1 MHAVAAALFVALAVL
16 ASDSALA
23 RAPYGKVQG
32 GGSGKFGKAQGGAQP
47 SRHHGHH
54 HHHHH
59 GASFVGVGFG
69 FAYPWYW
76 HYPPPYYYPGYYHPH
91 PVTYVE
97 QGASANLA
105 AGGTTANRPRA
116 ITRTQTNVPTGG
128 CACPLSHPPI
138 EAVRIAVRTT
148 TLRVTKGY
156 DFGGPRGVA

>member
-76 HYPPPYYYPGYYHPH
+76 HYPPPYY

-97 QGASANLA
+97 QGASAKEP
-105 AGGTTANRPRA
+105 GGWWYYCESSTSYYPYANECPDGWVR
-116 ITRTQTNVPTGG
+116 VP
-128 CACPLSHPPI
+128 AEPPP
-138 EAVRIAVRTT
+138 V
-148 TLRVTKGY
+148 
-156 DFGGPRGVA
+156 

>member
-59 GASFVGVGFG
+59 VGRASSVSD
-69 FAYPWYW
+69 
-76 HYPPPYYYPGYYHPH
+76 
-91 PVTYVE
+91 
-97 QGASANLA
+97 SALPTLGIGITRRLTTQSRTSSRVLPRRNLA

-128 CACPLSHPPI
+128 CACPLSHPPF

-156 DFGGPRGVA
+156 DFGCPRGVA